1 MYELK
6 FNHHR
11 RSPMNK
17 NTARKNLTVNGKTFT
32 MHNINTLFDT
42 PADLDRLPFSIRVLL
57 EAALRRCDDEII
69 TMDDVQALAA
79 WQPQAN
85 ERQPVAFYP
94 GRVIMQDFTGV
105 PAVVDLAAMRSA
117 MARLGGDPSKINPEV
132 PVDLIID
139 HSVQVDAAGRPDAI
153 RINTVKEFE
162 RNQERYTFLR
172 WGQQAFD
179 NLRVIPP
186 STGIIHQVNLE
197 YLTQGVLTKEQN
209 GETVVFPDTLVG
221 TDSHT
226 TMINGAGVVGFGVG
240 GIEALAV
247 MLGQPLSIVTPKVIG
262 FRLTGSLPEGTTPT
276 DLTLTIVQMLRKV
289 GVVGKFV
296 EFFGTGLSALSLA
309 DRAMVSNMTPETGAT
324 VSFFPFDQQTADY
337 LRLTGRDEGSVAL
350 AETYFK
356 AQGLFRRDN
365 SPDPQ
370 FTQVI
375 ELDLSTIQPS
385 LAGPRRPQ
393 DRILMK
399 DMKTAFESTLKQPKS
414 EGGFEA
420 TADNGS
426 GKLTHGSLVIA
437 AITSCT
443 NTSNPYVMV
452 AAGLVARKAVE
463 KGLHV
468 PKTIKTSLAPGSRV
482 VTEYLKAAGL
492 LTDLEQ
498 LGFHVVGYGCTTC
511 IGNSGPLDG
520 AIVQEIKDKDLVA
533 TSVLSGNRNFEGR
546 VSPWTQ
552 ANYLASPPLV
562 VAYAL
567 AGKVNIDLSKEPLG
581 QNGEGKDVYLKDI
594 WPTSAEIQEVIE
606 RNITPALFQDTY
618 ADVFNNSPEW
628 NAIAGSDSE
637 LYAWDADSTYI
648 QEPPYF
654 EGLKPEV
661 STSANILGARA
672 LAVLGDSITTD
683 HISPAGAIPP
693 ESAAADYLREHGVA
707 SADFNSLGSRRGNDR
722 VMARGTFGNIRLKN
736 QLVPGVEGSYTS
748 HLPNDSQMRIFDAA
762 MQYKKENVPLIIMA
776 GKEYGTGSSRDW
788 AAKGPLLLGVKAVIA
803 ESFERI
809 HRSNLIGMGILPLQF
824 LPGEN
829 AASLELTGRE
839 TFNILGLE
847 GEMSPGMQLTVQAV
861 NDDGKINEFAVIARM
876 DTPIEVEYSLNGG
889 ILHHRLRSLL

>member
-1 MYELK
+1 
-6 FNHHR
+6 
-11 RSPMNK
+11 MNK
-17 NTARKNLTVNGKTFT
+17 NTAREKLTVNGKAYT
-32 MHNINTLFDT
+32 MYNINTLFET
-42 PADLDRLPFSIRVLL
+42 PADLDRLPFSIRILL
-57 EAALRRCDDEII
+57 EAALRRCDGKFIS
-69 TMDDVQALAA
+69 MDDVQRLAA
-79 WQPQAN
+79 WQPQSD
-85 ERQPVAFYP
+85 ERHPVAFFP

-153 RINTVKEFE
+153 QINTRKEFE
-162 RNQERYTFLR
+162 RNQERYAFLH
-172 WGQQAFD
+172 WSQQAFD
-179 NLRVIPP
+179 NLRIIPP
-186 STGIIHQVNLE
+186 ATGIIHQVNLE
-197 YLTQGVLTKEQN
+197 YLTQGLLSKEVD
-209 GETVVFPDTLVG
+209 GETVLFPDTLVG

-247 MLGQPLSIVTPKVIG
+247 MLGQPLSIVTPEMIG
-262 FRLTGSLPEGTTPT
+262 FRLTGSLPEGSTPT
-276 DLTLTIVQMLRKV
+276 DLTLTVVQILREA

-296 EFFGTGLSALSLA
+296 EFFGAGLSSLSLA
-309 DRAMVSNMTPETGAT
+309 DRAMVANMTPETGAT
-324 VSFFPFDQQTADY
+324 VSFFPFDQQTVDY
-337 LRLTGRDEGSVAL
+337 LRLTGRSDENVAL

-356 AQGLFRRDN
+356 AQGLFRRDDTPTPVF
-365 SPDPQ
+365 S
-370 FTQVI
+370 QVI
-375 ELDLSTIQPS
+375 ELDLGTIQPS

-399 DMKTAFESTLKQPKS
+399 DMKTAFETALSQPKS

-420 TADNGS
+420 AASKAT
-426 GKLTHGSLVIA
+426 GKLQHGSLVIA

-452 AAGLVARKAVE
+452 AAGLVARKAAA
-463 KGLHV
+463 KGLRV
-468 PKTIKTSLAPGSRV
+468 PEFVKTSLAPGSRV
-482 VTEYLKAAGL
+482 VTGYLQAAGL
-492 LTDLEQ
+492 LTDLES

-511 IGNSGPLDG
+511 IGNSGPLDETL
-520 AIVQEIKDKDLVA
+520 INEIKENDLVV

-546 VSPWTQ
+546 VSPWTR

-567 AGKVNIDLSKEPLG
+567 AGKVNIDLSRESLG
-581 QNGEGKDVYLKDI
+581 QDGKGKDVYLKDI
-594 WPTSAEIQEVIE
+594 WPTSKEVQEVIE
-606 RNITPALFQDTY
+606 RDITPALFQRTY
-618 ADVFNNSPEW
+618 ADVQNSSPEW
-628 NAIAGSDSE
+628 NAIASNDSE
-637 LYAWDADSTYI
+637 LYGWQADSTYI

-654 EGLKPEV
+654 EGLTADILPAE
-661 STSANILGARA
+661 NIVGARA

-693 ESAAADYLREHGVA
+693 ESAAADYLSNRGVA
-707 SADFNSLGSRRGNDR
+707 PQDFNSLGSRRGNDR

-736 QLVPGVEGSYTS
+736 QLLPGVEGSYTS
-748 HLPNDSQMRIFDAA
+748 YLPDSAQMRIFDAA
-762 MQYKKENVPLIIMA
+762 MQYKEESVPLIVLA

-809 HRSNLIGMGILPLQF
+809 HRSNLIGMGILPLQY

-829 AASLELTGRE
+829 AASLGLNGRE

-847 GEMSPGMQLTVQAV
+847 GELCPGMQLTVQAV
-861 NDDGKINEFAVIARM
+861 DDNGKAKEFAAIARM